1 MIKEVLEDLRKVI
14 FQVSQEKT
22 RKCPFRIINEIEEI
36 KKRGIKVCPAAG
48 SGCTLEASRNCQFF
62 LENKEKVWEM
72 LKEKFPFPTGFCSC
86 LLFEG
91 MQGSC
96 DISNRDEIIE
106 KLNERLSLD
115 SCWLR
120 VYWEGE
126 EMVVCL
132 LRELSRFYG
141 IEIKIKKSYLPVD

>member
-1 MIKEVLEDLRKVI
+1 MIREVLEDLRKVV

-36 KKRGIKVCPAAG
+36 KKRGIIICPCAG
-48 SGCTLEASRNCQFF
+48 PGCTLKTSRSCQFF
-62 LENKEKVWEM
+62 LENKEKIWEM
-72 LKEKFPFPTGFCSC
+72 LRKEFPFPKSFCFC
-86 LLFEG
+86 LIFEG

-96 DISNRDEIIE
+96 DISNRDEITE
-106 KLNERLSLD
+106 ELSRKLNLS

-120 VYWEGE
+120 VHWEGE
-126 EMVVCL
+126 EIVICL
-132 LRELSRFYG
+132 LRELSCFYG

>member
-1 MIKEVLEDLRKVI
+1 MIKEILEDLKEAA
-14 FQVSQEKT
+14 FQVLQEKR
-22 RKCPFRIINEIEEI
+22 RKCPFRILSKTEGIR
-36 KKRGIKVCPAAG
+36 KRGIKVCPAAG

-62 LENKEKVWEM
+62 QKNKEKVWEM
-72 LKEKFPFPTGFCSC
+72 LAKNYPFPKSFCPC

-96 DISNRDEIIE
+96 DVCNRDEIIE

-120 VYWEGE
+120 VCWEGE
-126 EMVVCL
+126 EIVICL
-132 LRELSRFYG
+132 LRELSQFYG
-141 IEIKIKKSYLPVD
+141 IEVEIKKSYLPVD